1 MGNEKYINDIKKEE
15 TYLVDIDLA
24 SFILN
29 EYKNLLSGIVNF
41 IGSRKF
47 TNLYYKYLDYF
58 ELNQSI
64 EYFSSINYIAIIIPI
79 IIYFI
84 ITISAIIFIYKGFY
98 ITYYLQLNKKRDIKN
113 IAKS

>member
-1 MGNEKYINDIKKEE
+1 MDNETSNEKYINYIKKGG
-15 TYLVDIDLA
+15 TYFVNIDLG

-29 EYKNLLSGIVNF
+29 EYKNLLSGTVNL

-84 ITISAIIFIYKGFY
+84 ITISPIIFIYKSIY
-98 ITYYLQLNKKRDIKN
+98 CKKI
-113 IAKS
+113 